1 MRLIHLAAAA
11 LLVAPLPLAA
21 QQAPATAPARPRL
34 TSWVTDKRDFAVG
47 DVITVLVDDYTIS
60 TAVKDDLASDR
71 RRRNFDFGVQ
81 RPGANTSIGIDSRN
95 DAESQRRGEAR
106 RENRFQSEMSVRIDS
121 VAPNGTVRIRGSRLI
136 EVDRG
141 KQQVELAGWVRPN
154 DVTPTNVVESSRIA
168 DATIT
173 YLSPGPVGKPKQGV
187 ISKVIGI
194 VWP

>member
-1 MRLIHLAAAA
+1 
-11 LLVAPLPLAA
+11 
-21 QQAPATAPARPRL
+21 
-34 TSWVTDKRDFAVG
+34 
-47 DVITVLVDDYTIS
+47 
-60 TAVKDDLASDR
+60 
-71 RRRNFDFGVQ
+71 
-81 RPGANTSIGIDSRN
+81 
-95 DAESQRRGEAR
+95 
-106 RENRFQSEMSVRIDS
+106 MSVRIDS

-173 YLSPGPVGKPKQGV
+173 YLSPGPVGKPKQGM
-187 ISKVIGI
+187 ISKVLGI